1 MSSSASPGG
10 VDRAHDRSFVPKL
23 IFAAL
28 HGAIVGLC
36 LWLAFAMEWADP
48 ARAKLLAGCAVL
60 YFLRHLITL
69 FALLKRKVALSE
81 ALGLS
86 AFMALFEIGFLL
98 LAAGILRDTA
108 VPIGD
113 MDMLSLGL
121 IAFGSYLNTGSELQR
136 MLWKKRPD
144 SKGLCYT
151 GGLFKHSMHIN
162 YFGDMV
168 LFTGWALLTTSWLAF
183 VIPLF
188 MTVGFVFFHIPGL
201 DAYLSQRYGTEFDA
215 YAAKTAKLIPF
226 VY

>member
-1 MSSSASPGG
+1 MSSSATTGG
-10 VDRAHDRSFVPKL
+10 VDRAHDRSFAPKL
-23 IFAAL
+23 IFATL
-28 HGAIVGLC
+28 HGSIVGLC
-36 LWLAFAMEWADP
+36 LWLAFALEWADP
-48 ARAKLLAGCAVL
+48 ARAKLLAACAVL

-69 FALLKRKVALSE
+69 FVLLKRKVELSE

-98 LAAGILRDTA
+98 LGAGILRETA
-108 VPIGD
+108 VPFSG
-113 MDMLSLGL
+113 MDMLALGL

-136 MLWKKRPD
+136 MIWKKRPE
-144 SKGLCYT
+144 SKGRCYT

-168 LFTGWALLTTSWLAF
+168 LFVGWALLTISWLAF

-226 VY
+226 LY

>member
-1 MSSSASPGG
+1 MSSSATTGG

-28 HGAIVGLC
+28 HGSIVGLC
-36 LWLAFAMEWADP
+36 LWLAFALEWADT
-48 ARAKLLAGCAVL
+48 ARAKLLAACVVL
-60 YFLRHLITL
+60 YFLRHMITL
-69 FALLKRKVALSE
+69 FVLLKRKVDLLE

-98 LAAGILRDTA
+98 LGAGIFRDTA
-108 VPIGD
+108 VPFGG
-113 MDMLSLGL
+113 MDMLAMGL
-121 IAFGSYLNTGSELQR
+121 IALGSYLNTSSELQR
-136 MLWKKRPD
+136 LIWKKRPE
-144 SKGLCYT
+144 SKGRCYT

-201 DAYLSQRYGTEFDA
+201 DAYLSQRYGAEFDA
-215 YAAKTAKLIPF
+215 YATKTAKLIPF

>member
-1 MSSSASPGG
+1 MSSSATTGG
-10 VDRAHDRSFVPKL
+10 VDRAHDRSFAPKL
-23 IFAAL
+23 IFATL
-28 HGAIVGLC
+28 HGSIVGLC
-36 LWLAFAMEWADP
+36 LWLAFALEWADP
-48 ARAKLLAGCAVL
+48 ARAKLLAACAAL

-69 FALLKRKVALSE
+69 FVLLKRKVELSE

-98 LAAGILRDTA
+98 LGAGILRETA
-108 VPIGD
+108 VSFCG
-113 MDMLSLGL
+113 MDMLALGL

-136 MLWKKRPD
+136 MIWKKRPE
-144 SKGLCYT
+144 SKGRCYT

-168 LFTGWALLTTSWLAF
+168 LFVGWALLTISWLAF

-226 VY
+226 LY

>member
-1 MSSSASPGG
+1 MSSTETTGG
-10 VDRAHDRSFVPKL
+10 VDRAHDRSVATKL

-28 HGAIVGLC
+28 HGGIVGLC
-36 LWLAFAMEWADP
+36 LWLAFALEWTDP
-48 ARAKLLAGCAVL
+48 VRAKLLAGCAVL

-69 FALLKRKVALSE
+69 FVLLKRKVEMSE

-98 LAAGILRDTA
+98 LGAGIVRDTA
-108 VPIGD
+108 VPFGG

-136 MLWKKRPD
+136 MIWKKRPE
-144 SKGLCYT
+144 SKGRCYT

-183 VIPLF
+183 AVPLF
-188 MTVGFVFFHIPGL
+188 MTVSFVFFHIPGL
-201 DAYLSQRYGTEFDA
+201 DAYLSQRYGSEFDA

>member
-1 MSSSASPGG
+1 MSSSATTGG
-10 VDRAHDRSFVPKL
+10 VDRAHERSFAPKL
-23 IFAAL
+23 IFAGL
-28 HGAIVGLC
+28 HGSIVGLC
-36 LWLAFAMEWADP
+36 LWLAFALEWPDS

-69 FALLKRKVALSE
+69 FVLLKRKVELSE

-86 AFMALFEIGFLL
+86 AFMAVFEIGFLL
-98 LAAGILRDTA
+98 LGAGILRDTA
-108 VPIGD
+108 VPFGGK
-113 MDMLSLGL
+113 DMLALGL

-136 MLWKKRPD
+136 MIWKRRPE
-144 SKGLCYT
+144 SKGRCYT

-201 DAYLSQRYGTEFDA
+201 DAYLSQRYGAEFDA

>member
-1 MSSSASPGG
+1 MSSSATTGG
-10 VDRAHDRSFVPKL
+10 VDRAHDRSIAPKL

-28 HGAIVGLC
+28 HGGIVGLC
-36 LWLAFAMEWADP
+36 IWLAFALEWADP
-48 ARAKLLAGCAVL
+48 ARAKLLAGCAAL

-69 FALLKRKVALSE
+69 FVLLKRKVELSE

-98 LAAGILRDTA
+98 LGAGILRDTA
-108 VPIGD
+108 VPFGG
-113 MDMLSLGL
+113 MDMLALGL
-121 IAFGSYLNTGSELQR
+121 IALGSYLNTGSELQR
-136 MLWKKRPD
+136 LIWKKRPE
-144 SKGLCYT
+144 SKGRCYT

-162 YFGDMV
+162 YFGDMA

-201 DAYLSQRYGTEFDA
+201 DAYLSQRYGAEFDA